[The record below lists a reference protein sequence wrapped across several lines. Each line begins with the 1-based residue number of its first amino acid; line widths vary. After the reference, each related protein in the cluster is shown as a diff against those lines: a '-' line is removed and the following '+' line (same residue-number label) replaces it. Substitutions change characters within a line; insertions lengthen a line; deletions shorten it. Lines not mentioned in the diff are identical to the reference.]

1 MKLDRML
8 GITME
13 LLTRRRVT
21 AAELAAKFEVSVRTI
36 YRDVEMINQSGIP
49 VASFTGADGGFELM
63 NGYFL
68 AKQHFSVDDLSVI
81 YNLLKGMEGAMGGY
95 SAKLSSKLSSLQPAL
110 AHGGSPDKIIFDMSA
125 SASEKAIVHPLLEAI
140 HRSRTVAFSYMDAAG
155 AMSQRKAEPVKLY
168 WERGTW
174 YLEAYCL
181 TRQAMRF
188 FRISRMAG
196 LNATDEAF
204 IPRAEIRASE
214 EEEPQG
220 MEVRLRFDLTA
231 QPRVFEQFPGQCV
244 YRDDHIEVN
253 ALFYSREYAVS
264 AILSYGSK
272 VRILSPD
279 RLKDD
284 LLKTIERIRKLYE
297 EDSSDDDAGISPS
310 SS

>member
-13 LLTRRRVT
+13 LLSRSRVT

-36 YRDVEMINQSGIP
+36 YRDVELINQAGIP
-49 VASFTGADGGFELM
+49 VASFTGADGGFELI

-95 SAKLSSKLSSLQPAL
+95 SAKLASKLSSLQPAL
-110 AHGGSPDKIIFDMSA
+110 ANGRSPDKIIFDMSA
-125 SASEKAIVHPLLEAI
+125 SDGEKAIVHPLLDAI
-140 HRSRTVAFSYMDAAG
+140 HRSRTVAFAYMDAAG
-155 AMSQRKAEPVKLY
+155 AKTLRKAEPVKLY
-168 WERGTW
+168 WERGVW
-174 YLEAYCL
+174 YLEAFCL
-181 TRQAMRF
+181 TRQAARF
-188 FRISRMAG
+188 FRVSRMSG
-196 LNATDEAF
+196 LDVTDEAF
-204 IPRAEIRASE
+204 VPRTEVRASE

-220 MEVRLRFDLTA
+220 LEVRLRFDLTA

-244 YRDDHIEVN
+244 YQGDHIEVN
-253 ALFYSREYAVS
+253 TLFYTREYAVS

-272 VRILSPD
+272 VRIVSPD
-279 RLKDD
+279 ELKHD
-284 LLKTIERIRKLYE
+284 LMNAIERIRKLYE
-297 EDSSDDDAGISPS
+297 EASSHDDPGIAS